1 MRTRTFI
8 TLLATLLAG
17 ITPLMG
23 APDPNF
29 HIFLCFGQSN
39 MEGGGRIQEN
49 ERTVDKRF
57 QVLADFDQPDRDR
70 KMGEWY
76 DAIPPLTRRTCGI
89 SLVDYFGRTM
99 VANLPEKYRVGVVK
113 VGVSGTKIELWDKD
127 AFRDY
132 FAALPHADA
141 WKIRIANEYD
151 GNPYE
156 YLLKLARIAQQSGVI
171 KGILVHQGE
180 SNFQDEAWPQKVKT
194 VYDNLIKDLN
204 LKPEDAVLLAGE
216 VVHEDQR
223 GEKANANTIMKKLP
237 TTLPNSHVI
246 SSAGIPANLDRLHF
260 TADGQRELGRRY
272 AERMLNLMGYEAKVP
287 KEPYAKSA
295 PVAASTA
302 DAAKP

>member
-1 MRTRTFI
+1 M
-8 TLLATLLAG
+8 LLPG
-17 ITPLMG
+17 IASLMG

-29 HIFLCFGQSN
+29 HVFLCFGQSN
-39 MEGGGRIQEN
+39 MEGGGRIQET

-57 QVLADFDQPDRDR
+57 QVIADFDQPDRNR

-76 DAIPPLTRRTCGI
+76 DAIPPLTRRTRGI

-113 VGVSGTKIELWDKD
+113 VGVSGTKIELWDKG

-132 FAALPHADA
+132 FAALPPADA

-204 LKPEDAVLLAGE
+204 LKSEDVVLLAGE

-237 TTLPNSHVI
+237 ATLPNSHVI
-246 SSAGIPANLDRLHF
+246 SSAGIPANPDRLHF

-272 AERMLNLMGYEAKVP
+272 AEKMLNLMGYEAKIP

-295 PVAASTA
+295 PVAASA
-302 DAAKP
+302 SDSPAKP